1 MVNRTTEEMKKKWA
15 DMQSLTKKK
24 EAERRR
30 SMKQTGGGPAP
41 NFMFK
46 NWENL
51 VNTYKKFLRI

>member
-24 EAERRR
+24 EAERR

-41 NFMFK
+41 NSMFK

-51 VNTYKKFLRI
+51 VSTYKKFL

>member
-1 MVNRTTEEMKKKWA
+1 MVKRTTEEMKKKWA

-24 EAERRR
+24 EAERR

-51 VNTYKKFLRI
+51 VNTYKIFL

>member
-1 MVNRTTEEMKKKWA
+1 MGKQAKS
-15 DMQSLTKKK
+15 DK
-24 EAERRR
+24 EKVAERRR

-51 VNTYKKFLRI
+51 VNTYKKFL